1 MSKRSP
7 RLQFTDEERAAPELK
22 KAIQKADKKADKL
35 DKAEAKI
42 PKKTVKR
49 KERVVDA
56 EGKVTTRLYF
66 EEVDKKKPPSK
77 LTHAATAAPINSAL
91 ATAHREIRQSEE
103 DNVGV
108 ESAHRIEE
116 VAEGGVRMV
125 DSAHRSHKL
134 KPYRN
139 AAHAEA
145 AADKANLKA
154 LNKQVQR
161 QNPQFSSN
169 PYSRWQQKRAIK
181 KEYMAAKAGKGGK
194 NTAKAT
200 QKTAKT
206 AKKAAENTKK
216 SAEFLAKHWK
226 GALIALAILLIVAFL
241 LSVVSSCSVMVQSGV
256 SAFGGSS
263 YSVEDDHMK
272 DAEAQYCAMEAEL
285 QEYLDTYE
293 STHDYDEYHYDLDDI
308 EHDPYVL
315 LSAISALHGGEW
327 TIDEI
332 GGTLQMLF
340 DKQYILT
347 ETVTTETRY
356 RTETRTGERQATD
369 PETGAYLYDEYGEPI
384 MEEYEYE
391 VQVPYTYYICTV
403 ELENFNLSHVPV
415 YIMSEEQLSMYATFM
430 STLGNRPDLYPDS
443 FYVDAYVNTEYEDY
457 EIPASA
463 LSDPQFAAMME
474 EAEKYLGYPYVWGGS
489 NPNTSFDCSGFV
501 SWVVNNCGAGWNLGR
516 LGADSLRHTCSY
528 VSPANAKPG
537 DLIFF
542 EGTYDTTGASHVGIY
557 VGNNMMIHCGD
568 PIQYADITSS
578 YWQQHFLS
586 FGRLPQP

>member
-1 MSKRSP
+1 MGKRSP
-7 RLQFTDEERAAPELK
+7 RLQFTKEERAASELK
-22 KAIQKADKKADKL
+22 KVIQKADIKADKL
-35 DKAEAKI
+35 EKAEAKI

-66 EEVDKKKPPSK
+66 EEVDRKKPTSK
-77 LTHAATAAPINSAL
+77 LSHAAAAAPVSSAL
-91 ATAHREIRQSEE
+91 SAVHREIRQSEE

-108 ESAHRIEE
+108 ESAHRMEE
-116 VAEGGVRMV
+116 VAEGSVRMI
-125 DSAHRSHKL
+125 DSAHHAHKL

-145 AADKANLKA
+145 AADKANLRA
-154 LNKQVQR
+154 LNKQAQR

-181 KEYMAAKAGKGGK
+181 KEYMAAKTGKKGASA
-194 NTAKAT
+194 AKTT
-200 QKTAKT
+200 QKTAKS

-216 SAEFLAKHWK
+216 SAGFLRRHWK
-226 GALIALAILLIVAFL
+226 GALIVLALLLTAAFF
-241 LSVVSSCSVMVQSGV
+241 LSVVSSCSVMVQGGV
-256 SAFGGSS
+256 SVFGAST
-263 YSVEDDHMK
+263 YPVEDADMLA
-272 DAEAQYCAMEAEL
+272 AEAQYCALEEEL

-293 STHDYDEYHYDLDDI
+293 STHDYDEYHYELDDI

-315 LSAISALHGGEW
+315 ISAITALHGGEW
-327 TIDEI
+327 TIGEV
-332 GGTLQMLF
+332 GGTIQMLF

-347 ETVTTETRY
+347 EDVEVETRY
-356 RTETRTGERQATD
+356 RTETDTWTD
-369 PETGAYLYDEYGEPI
+369 AEGNTHTDT
-384 MEEYEYE
+384 YE
-391 VQVPYTYYICTV
+391 VPYDYYICTV
-403 ELENFNLSHVPV
+403 KLENFNLSHVPV
-415 YIMSEEQLSMYATFM
+415 YIMSEEQLSMYATYM
-430 STLGNRPDLYPDS
+430 STLGNRPDLFPDS
-443 FYVDAYVNTEYEDY
+443 SYVDSYINTEYEKY
-457 EIPASA
+457 EIPAEA

-489 NPNTSFDCSGFV
+489 SPSTSFDCSGFV
-501 SWVVNNCGAGWNLGR
+501 SWVVNHCGVGWNIGR
-516 LGADSLRHTCSY
+516 LGADGLRHTCSY
-528 VSPANAKPG
+528 VSPSSARPG

-557 VGNNMMIHCGD
+557 LGDNMMIHCGD
-568 PIQYADITSS
+568 PIQYADITSN

>member
-103 DNVGV
+103 DNIGV

-154 LNKQVQR
+154 LNKQAQR

-181 KEYMAAKAGKGGK
+181 KEYMAAKAGKTGK

-200 QKTAKT
+200 QKTAKS

-216 SAEFLAKHWK
+216 SASFLAKHWK
-226 GALIALAILLIVAFL
+226 GALIVIAILLIVAFL

-263 YSVEDDHMK
+263 YAVEDNDMK

>member
-35 DKAEAKI
+35 EKAEAKI

-77 LTHAATAAPINSAL
+77 LTHAATAAAINSAL

-154 LNKQVQR
+154 LNKQAQR

-216 SAEFLAKHWK
+216 FAEFLAKHWK

-263 YSVEDDHMK
+263 YAVEDDHMK

-293 STHDYDEYHYDLDDI
+293 STHYYDEYHYDLDEI